1 MGTIVKSQIWMQ
13 EVLKNSKTYEY
24 KFVVHNTTA
33 VLFASE
39 NLRETQAWVKDNEA
53 RFEEEL
59 SIFLVPNDFG
69 AIRLRM
75 LKIKSLSSG
84 EWTPTY
90 PIQFIGEDGA
100 LIKIEM
106 IVDSGADVTFIPKKI
121 GQQLGFVKS
130 HGEAVEMA
138 SGVGSKVSYLV
149 RKNAIL
155 INDIELNIHLLW
167 GQDDK
172 IGDILLGRMDVFEHF
187 DVTFSQ
193 SREKIIFTPVPKK
206 AVK

>member
-13 EVLKNSKTYEY
+13 EILNNSKNYEY
-24 KFVVHNTTA
+24 KFVVHNATA

-39 NLRETQAWVKDNEA
+39 NLRETQAWLNENEA

-90 PIQFIGEDGA
+90 PVQFIGEDGA
-100 LIKIEM
+100 MLKIEM
-106 IVDSGADVTFIPKKI
+106 IVETLLLFLKK
-121 GQQLGFVKS
+121 LDNNL
-130 HGEAVEMA
+130 
-138 SGVGSKVSYLV
+138 VS
-149 RKNAIL
+149 
-155 INDIELNIHLLW
+155 
-167 GQDDK
+167 
-172 IGDILLGRMDVFEHF
+172 
-187 DVTFSQ
+187 
-193 SREKIIFTPVPKK
+193 
-206 AVK
+206 

>member
-24 KFVVHNTTA
+24 KFVVHNATT

-39 NLRETQAWVKDNEA
+39 NLRETQAWVKDNEG

-90 PIQFIGEDGA
+90 PVQFIGEDGA
-100 LIKIEM
+100 IIKIEM

-206 AVK
+206 VVK